1 MPARRQFEEHL
12 TRAIMRHHE
21 KHIGDEMQD
30 VLLDWSIGARVS
42 ALARDRRLPLPTGR
56 SA

>member
-1 MPARRQFEEHL
+1 MPTRRQFEEHL